1 MGNKTMTNKEL
12 TNKELIDKA
21 IKIISNPRTRFSSSG
36 RWIELKRKGLISR
49 VLSLHSGRTLN
60 LFSERNYNN
69 LGEKTY
75 YEIELS
81 PDFAPNM
88 DQFVFLLRC
97 KFPKFYNNW
106 VKIAKNSSTK

>member
-1 MGNKTMTNKEL
+1 MTNKEL

-60 LFSERNYNN
+60 LFFERKSY
-69 LGEKTY
+69 
-75 YEIELS
+75 
-81 PDFAPNM
+81 FACSVYGKKEGNCGPPTIIP
-88 DQFVFLLRC
+88 L
-97 KFPKFYNNW
+97 
-106 VKIAKNSSTK
+106 